1 MRKETF
7 HRALAATARVA
18 CCSVLLGC
26 TPKPAPS
33 ANPSPQAGPA
43 NPGPAGEPAPAIGL
57 PLRKPTSP
65 ANDQELLACKTHTRA
80 VFTDKTEGPSDRT
93 KSCCQAIAASLTA
106 EQIDEWRELPACCNL
121 IARYDIPACTPWGP
135 PCPPAL
141 EAV

>member
-1 MRKETF
+1 MRPETF

-18 CCSVLLGC
+18 CCSALLGC

-33 ANPSPQAGPA
+33 ASPAPTAGTANPSPGAEPV
-43 NPGPAGEPAPAIGL
+43 PAPGL
-57 PLRKPTSP
+57 RLRKPTSP
-65 ANDQELLACKTHTRA
+65 ADEQALLACKTHTQA
-80 VFTDKTEGPSDRT
+80 VFTNKTEKPSERT
-93 KSCCQAIAASLTA
+93 KSCCQAIAESLTA